1 MQQHKPTRPRNCSL
15 RSPRKARSQSDS
27 NSALAG
33 AVHVHHALTAPPS
46 FRASHF
52 DVAWATTAAN
62 HVSGDFVLQFHHEA
76 YHYVA
81 LGDLMGKGLSAAMWL
96 THVVDLMR
104 RACETNDTLCSIMRT
119 LNNEFHRSRV
129 GVPLTSLLLTR
140 MKEGDPRVSYCC
152 GGCPPLFLLSDDQRV
167 TVLHEGGPILGAVS
181 ETNYKSDT
189 LALSPGDTLLS
200 VSDGILEVHRG
211 HEFELR
217 PDRVIDHLRYSAG
230 NTPTSI
236 ASGLISRVQT
246 SSTQLADDL
255 TVLAIQRRL

>member
-1 MQQHKPTRPRNCSL
+1 MQLQKPSRLRSCSL
-15 RSPRKARSQSDS
+15 RSPRKARSQSNS
-27 NSALAG
+27 NPALAG

-46 FRASHF
+46 FRLSHF

-62 HVSGDFVLQFHHEA
+62 HVSGDFVLHFQHQA

-96 THVVDLMR
+96 THVIDLLR
-104 RACETNDTLCSIMRT
+104 RACETNDSLCSIMRT

-140 MKEGDPRVSYCC
+140 MKEGDSHVSYCC
-152 GGCPPLFLLSDDQRV
+152 GGCPPLFLLSNDQRV

-200 VSDGILEVHRG
+200 ISDGILEVHRG
-211 HEFELR
+211 HDFELQ

-236 ASGLISRVQT
+236 VRGLISRVE
-246 SSTQLADDL
+246 SSSAPLNDDL
-255 TVLAIQRRL
+255 TALAIQRQL